1 MCFAL
6 AVSMRAIHSRWS
18 VMLAALAV
26 AACGTNPVTGKRELQ
41 LVTGQQEV
49 AIGEE
54 QYLAAQQMQ
63 GGELVT
69 DPKLTRYVQSV
80 GRKLGGVSDRE
91 LPYEFVVLDSSVPNA
106 WALPGGKIALNRGLL
121 QELQCEG
128 ELAAVLGHEI
138 VHAAARHGAKSVE
151 RGMLLQ
157 GAMTA
162 LQIGVA
168 DEKYANLIVGG
179 AGLAANLLTQKY
191 GRDAERESDE
201 YGMKYMKRAGYD
213 PSTEVDLQRTFVRLS
228 EGKRPG
234 WLEGLFSSHPPSEER
249 VENNLRTAAQLGA
262 GGERGCEPYQQATA
276 DLRKLKP
283 AYDGYDEGIAALA
296 KKDLPAAEARA
307 KEALALAP
315 HQPKFHE
322 LLGDVTFSR
331 KDFRAAI
338 GHYDR
343 SNDLNPKY
351 FKPYLA
357 AGIANLQ
364 LDNAQEAEGLI
375 TRSME
380 LLPTATGAY
389 YLGRIAQGRGNV
401 EQAVRYYQLAASS
414 DSDVGRAS
422 ARELVTL
429 DLPRNPSRY
438 VRIEPRLDR
447 EGRVWMLV
455 QNGAPVPIQDVVID
469 AAVASPTG
477 VGAAQG
483 PVRIGTGRATLAP
496 GEIAQIPTQ
505 LGPLTDPQAIR
516 LVRAQVQGA
525 AVAR

>member
-1 MCFAL
+1 MCFAF
-6 AVSMRAIHSRWS
+6 ADSMRTLKARWFAG
-18 VMLAALAV
+18 LAALAL

-41 LVTGQQEV
+41 LVTGEQEV
-49 AIGEE
+49 AIGEQ

-69 DPKLTRYVQSV
+69 DAKLTQYVQSV
-80 GRKLGGVSDRE
+80 GQKLAAVSDRE

-106 WALPGGKIALNRGLL
+106 WALPGGKIGLNRGLL
-121 QELQCEG
+121 QELKCEG

-191 GRDAERESDE
+191 GRDAERQSDE
-201 YGMKYMKRAGYD
+201 FGMTYMKRAGYD
-213 PSTEVDLQRTFVRLS
+213 PSTAVDLQRTFVRLS

-249 VENNLRTAAQLGA
+249 VENNVRTAAELGA
-262 GGERGCEPYQQATA
+262 GGERGCESYQQVTA

-283 AYDGYDEGIAALA
+283 AYDKYDEGIEALA
-296 KKDLPAAEARA
+296 KRDPGTAEARA

-315 HQPKFHE
+315 NQPKFHE
-322 LLGDVTFSR
+322 LLGDVALSR
-331 KDFRAAI
+331 KDFRSAI
-338 GHYDR
+338 EHYDR
-343 SNDLNPKY
+343 SSDLNPKY

-357 AGIANLQ
+357 AGVANLG
-364 LDNAQEAEGLI
+364 LEDPQEAEGLL

-389 YLGRIAQGRGNV
+389 YLGRIAHGRGNL

-429 DLPRNPSRY
+429 DLPRNPGQY
-438 VRIEPRLDR
+438 VRIEPRVDR

-455 QNGAPVPIQDVVID
+455 QNGAPVPIQDVVI
-469 AAVASPTG
+469 AAAIASPTG

-483 PVRIGTGRATLAP
+483 PIRIGTGRATLAP
-496 GEIAQIPTQ
+496 GEVAQIPTQ
-505 LGPLTDPQAIR
+505 LGPLTDPQQLR
-516 LVRAQVQGA
+516 LVRAEVQGA